1 MKRILVVDDD
11 EHLRMVMQETL
22 NSSGY
27 TVEAAD
33 SGQQALDIL
42 NNESFDLIISD
53 LMMPGMKGNELL
65 KEAKK
70 KYPDIGFFLI
80 SAYGTIE
87 TAVDAMKTGAYD
99 FITKPFSIT
108 QIESRVAHYFEFSSL
123 KEENKNLKQRLMS
136 HQLQSQLVG
145 SSPGMKELI
154 YNIEIVAKSDA
165 PVFIRGESG
174 TGKELTVE
182 AVHDNSSRAGKPF
195 LKINCAAVPETLF
208 ESTLFGHEK
217 GSFSGAYK
225 AQKGIFEECDG
236 GTLLLDEIT
245 EIPYSMQ
252 AKLLRVIQEMRV
264 TRVGSTV
271 EIPIDVRVIASS
283 NRDVEKLVEE
293 SKFREDLFFRLNVFP
308 LTVPPLRERKDDL
321 PLLTEHFLTVFSEK
335 YKVAKKEIL
344 PETMERLMAY
354 QWPGN
359 IRQLENLI
367 ERAVLYS
374 AREDVIL
381 DKHVVLEMNQ
391 PKSTSVEETDT
402 PLMPL
407 AEMEKRMIYS
417 ALKETN
423 NHKTKAAE
431 LLGITVRTL
440 RNKLHQFEEEN

>member
-22 NSSGY
+22 TSSGY
-27 TVEAAD
+27 AVTIAD
-33 SGQQALDIL
+33 SGQQALEIL
-42 NNESFDLIISD
+42 KKESFDLIISD
-53 LMMPGMKGNELL
+53 LMMPGIKGNELL

-136 HQLQSQLVG
+136 HQLQSRLVG
-145 SSPGMKELI
+145 SSAGMKELI

-252 AKLLRVIQEMRV
+252 AKLLRVIQEMRI

-283 NRDVEKLVEE
+283 NRDVEKLIVE

-321 PLLTEHFLTVFSEK
+321 PMLVEHFLTVFSEK
-335 YKVAKKEIL
+335 YKVDKKELL
-344 PETMERLMAY
+344 PETMERLTAY
-354 QWPGN
+354 HWPGN

-374 AREDVIL
+374 AREEVIL

-391 PKSTSVEETDT
+391 PKRSATEEADT
-402 PLMPL
+402 PLIPL
-407 AEMEKRMIYS
+407 AEMEKRMIYT
-417 ALKETN
+417 ALKETH

-431 LLGITVRTL
+431 MLGITVRTL

>member
-27 TVEAAD
+27 TVEIAD

-42 NNESFDLIISD
+42 NKESFDLIISD
-53 LMMPGMKGNELL
+53 LMMPGIKGNELL

-87 TAVDAMKTGAYD
+87 TAVDAMKSGAYD

-145 SSPGMKELI
+145 SSAGMKELI

-283 NRDVEKLVEE
+283 NRDVEKLIEE

-321 PLLTEHFLTVFSEK
+321 PLLIEHFLTVFSEK
-335 YKVAKKEIL
+335 YKVDKKELL
-344 PETMERLMAY
+344 PETMERLTVY
-354 QWPGN
+354 HWPGN

-367 ERAVLYS
+367 ERSVLYS
-374 AREDVIL
+374 AREEVIL

-391 PKSTSVEETDT
+391 PKRSAAEEADT
-402 PLMPL
+402 PLLPL

-417 ALKETN
+417 ALKETH

-431 LLGITVRTL
+431 MLGITVRTL